1 MKALV
6 GAGYKVIAFGNLWCE
21 RVSETHRPAHLPVRA
36 RIAHNCR
43 TLTGHAL
50 PSIPPM
56 PSTPIS
62 IFWDTSAIREAGLHD
77 PDCQKLLKHSKSNDV
92 RLFISYVA
100 WQELRTQFLQSA
112 WSEVLKLRRQF
123 ETVQHRHSS
132 SLILQGLRSPT
143 INLWDE
149 AEIQARSHAVMDE
162 FARDN
167 RITIVPM
174 STDHADRAWHRY
186 FEVSPPF
193 NPEVTDREKRRKDIP
208 DSWILEAAI
217 DVKRDHSSLIAV
229 CADGNLAKA
238 LQKVLNI
245 RVFRTV
251 AEVIV
256 HLDGAALPAKTVKS
270 VKTQDSAYVPPTE
283 GTAQADGALAAV
295 FAEAEAQFRKVA
307 TKVIGLVS
315 YLGSPTKDQL
325 YALLERSGIP
335 LAVGKNVAEQLAL
348 TGNIQDTG
356 HHYIPGNRE
365 AGVQATA
372 AVEPEIIRLVT
383 GEN

>member
-1 MKALV
+1 
-6 GAGYKVIAFGNLWCE
+6 
-21 RVSETHRPAHLPVRA
+21 
-36 RIAHNCR
+36 
-43 TLTGHAL
+43 
-50 PSIPPM
+50 M